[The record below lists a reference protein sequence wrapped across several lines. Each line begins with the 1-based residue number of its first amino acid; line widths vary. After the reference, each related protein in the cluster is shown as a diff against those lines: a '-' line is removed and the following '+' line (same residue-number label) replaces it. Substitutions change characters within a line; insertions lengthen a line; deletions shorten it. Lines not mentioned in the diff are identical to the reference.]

1 MKKLHLGIIGLSEGN
16 GHPYSWSAIFN
27 GYNAQ
32 YMNECPFPVIP
43 AYLAKQNFPE
53 DSLEHLGIVTH
64 IWCDNIAIA
73 NHVANSSNIEFVV
86 EHLEDMVDKVD
97 AVLLARDDAE
107 NHTKLAMPFL
117 KAGKALFIDKPLAL
131 SITEAKKMWEMQQ
144 FKNQIFT
151 CSALRFAE
159 ELILN
164 ETEKEQIGT
173 IKYVEGSVMKK
184 WETYAIH
191 TLEPILAQI
200 PNRGK
205 LVSVHPQQLGEIKQ
219 VLVTWENIN
228 AYFKTTGNIPAPL
241 EIKFFGDKGNITKT
255 FTNSFSAFK
264 NSLAEFI
271 NVVRNPTKNIATEET
286 LELVTIIEKGII

>member
-27 GYNAQ
+27 GYNSQ

-73 NHVANSSNIEFVV
+73 NHVAKSSNIEFVV
-86 EHLEDMVDKVD
+86 ERLEDMVDKVD

-107 NHTKLAMPFL
+107 MHAQLAMPFL
-117 KAGKALFIDKPLAL
+117 KAGKALFIDKPFAL
-131 SITEAKKMWEMQQ
+131 SVAEANKMWEMQQ
-144 FKNQIFT
+144 FRNQIFT

-159 ELILN
+159 ELILT

-191 TLEPILAQI
+191 TLEPILTQI

-271 NVVRNPTKNIATEET
+271 NVVRNPAKNIATEET